1 MDTVTMRE
9 RYLPAILCL
18 LSALAAC
25 AGDTDGNSAPT
36 MFIDVGRVSPE
47 TDLAPV
53 NGLRAAGQ
61 PDAEILQRFAEAG
74 YAAVIDIR
82 AEDEDRGMDERAV
95 VEGLGLDY
103 LLLPI
108 ADAEDVSF
116 DAARRLDEL
125 LSGYEAPV
133 LVHCA
138 SGNRVGA
145 LLALRE
151 SLAGAGD
158 EAALEYGRRSGL
170 TRLEP
175 LVRER
180 LESR

>member
-1 MDTVTMRE
+1 MSDR
-9 RYLPAILCL
+9 LSLAILCVL
-18 LSALAAC
+18 LALAAC
-25 AGDTDGNSAPT
+25 ADDKQVDPGTA
-36 MFIDVGRVSPE
+36 MFVDVERVTAE

-61 PDAEILQRFAEAG
+61 PDAEVLQRFAEAG
-74 YAAVIDIR
+74 YAAVIDLR
-82 AEDEDRGMDERAV
+82 AVDEDRGMDEKAV
-95 VEGLGLDY
+95 VEDLGLDY
-103 LLLPI
+103 ILLPI
-108 ADAEDVSF
+108 DDAEDVSF
-116 DAARRLDEL
+116 DTARQLDEL
-125 LSGYEAPV
+125 LSGYEGPV

-138 SGNRVGA
+138 SSNRVGA

-151 SLAGAGD
+151 SLAGASDD
-158 EAALEYGRRSGL
+158 EALEVGRQSGL

>member
-1 MDTVTMRE
+1 MGKS
-9 RYLPAILCL
+9 YIPAILSL
-18 LSALAAC
+18 LLTLWAC
-25 AGDTDGNSAPT
+25 AEESGVDAGAAA
-36 MFIDVGRVSPE
+36 FIDVERITAE

-61 PDAEILQRFAEAG
+61 PDADVLQRFAEAG
-74 YAAVIDIR
+74 YAAVIDMR
-82 AEDEDRGMDERAV
+82 AEDEDRGMDEKTV

-103 LLLPI
+103 ILLPI
-108 ADAEDVSF
+108 DDAEDVSF

-125 LSGYEAPV
+125 LSGYEGPV

-151 SLAGAGD
+151 SLAGASD
-158 EAALEYGRRSGL
+158 EVALDYGKRSGL